1 MFFAAANGMDDDD
14 DDGYPARAARAR
26 DMPTMGI
33 SPERGEGRGGEGG
46 VPLDRFI
53 LLKKPV
59 SLCAVVWCVLQRNA
73 MLFCAQ
79 KSHRFIC

>member
-1 MFFAAANGMDDDD
+1 MFFAAANGMDDDDGD

-33 SPERGEGRGGEGG
+33 SPERGEGREGEGG

-59 SLCAVVWCVLQRNA
+59 SLCSVVCPAAKCNA
-73 MLFCAQ
+73 FLRP
-79 KSHRFIC
+79 KKP